1 MQLFELLFMKD
12 YVEDVILCNINANIV
27 GSRVTYGEFLRWIG
41 IWFLMATVIGP
52 RREAFFSLKPIDPF
66 LGAPFRVNEYMSK
79 KRFEKILAAIRYND
93 TAPPAY
99 KDQFWVVRELIHT
112 WNLNMSE
119 QFGPGWVNCLDESM
133 SPWTSKYTC
142 PGHVF
147 LPRKP
152 WPLGNEYHSICCCQ
166 SGIMYAVEI
175 VEGKDCS

>member
-1 MQLFELLFMKD
+1 MFELLFMKD

-52 RREAFFSLKPIDPF
+52 PREAFFSLKPIDPF

-99 KDQFWVVRELIHT
+99 KDRFWVLAKIYSWRFH
-112 WNLNMSE
+112 
-119 QFGPGWVNCLDESM
+119 
-133 SPWTSKYTC
+133 
-142 PGHVF
+142 
-147 LPRKP
+147 
-152 WPLGNEYHSICCCQ
+152 
-166 SGIMYAVEI
+166 
-175 VEGKDCS
+175 